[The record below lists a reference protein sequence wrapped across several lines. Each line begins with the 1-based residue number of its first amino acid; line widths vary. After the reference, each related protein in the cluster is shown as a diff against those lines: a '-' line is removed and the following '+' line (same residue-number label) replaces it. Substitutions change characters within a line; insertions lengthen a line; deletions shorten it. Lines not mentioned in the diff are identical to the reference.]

1 MPMTVPDGF
10 FKVNG
15 TTIATPKSC
24 TYNFMDL
31 SSAQSGRNNS
41 TGTNYKDIVAQKRK
55 LMCRWNAIPVH
66 DAYVLAQNMKMRGA
80 DIRVTY
86 FDIADFKWETRTF
99 YTGDFSCSYLSPWVG
114 QEKFVGEISCDFIEK

>member
-1 MPMTVPDGF
+1 MTVPDGF

-31 SSAQSGRNNS
+31 SSAQSGRNKS

-55 LMCRWNAIPVH
+55 LVCRWNAVPAH